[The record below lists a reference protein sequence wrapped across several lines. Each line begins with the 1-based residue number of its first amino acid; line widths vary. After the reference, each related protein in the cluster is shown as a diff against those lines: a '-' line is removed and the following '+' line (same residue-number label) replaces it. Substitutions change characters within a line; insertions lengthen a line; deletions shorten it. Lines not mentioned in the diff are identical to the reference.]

1 MEWLVGYFNFVKF
14 GDVIYSFNFECCVLK
29 YFINDFFVGVIYI
42 IDLIQLV
49 GECIID
55 LKFVDGILVK
65 DNSEICL
72 GMNSYCMGYF
82 IKKGGILEG

>member
-42 IDLIQLV
+42 IDLI
-49 GECIID
+49 
-55 LKFVDGILVK
+55 
-65 DNSEICL
+65 
-72 GMNSYCMGYF
+72 
-82 IKKGGILEG
+82 